1 MEKCVFIHILL
12 QYTAV
17 RLDLA
22 EKKEHISV
30 GTFLFSEL

>member
-1 MEKCVFIHILL
+1 MHILL

-22 EKKEHISV
+22 EKRTHFCGYIP
-30 GTFLFSEL
+30 F